1 MIVNTNISQIVNNIK
16 DYTFEIIDK
25 ESDKNLYTTISRVYR
40 IEKNINTIIKEDR
53 IENIDI
59 DCLYLANY
67 VLNIE
72 QAYQVGLITQFYAKK
87 LEESIYK
94 NPENYLWS
102 HRRWKRKYKDEYKRR
117 WIGNLS

>member
-1 MIVNTNISQIVNNIK
+1 MKENTNISQIVNNIK

>member
-1 MIVNTNISQIVNNIK
+1 MKVNTNISQIVNNIK

-25 ESDKNLYTTISRVYR
+25 ESDKNLYTTISKVYR
-40 IEKNINTIIKEDR
+40 IEKNINTIIKEDK

-72 QAYQVGLITQFYAKK
+72 QAITNILNSDLCFT
-87 LEESIYK
+87 
-94 NPENYLWS
+94 
-102 HRRWKRKYKDEYKRR
+102 KYHMCFHFFR
-117 WIGNLS
+117 